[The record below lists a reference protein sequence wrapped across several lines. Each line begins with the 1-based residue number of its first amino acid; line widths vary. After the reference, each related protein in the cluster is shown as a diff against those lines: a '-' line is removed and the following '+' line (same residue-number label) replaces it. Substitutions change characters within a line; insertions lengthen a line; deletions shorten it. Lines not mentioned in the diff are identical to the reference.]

1 MMESSILLKTSRR
14 CINYACK
21 SLAVRSISRLFS
33 WFFVLLS
40 NSFFFH
46 PFFNP
51 TPFAK
56 IAEASKARILADGTF
71 TLTKV
76 LGTRCAEGIRSSKAI
91 LLARRFLHRP
101 GWIFGGILM
110 VLTCVPNDN
119 WNNAYNTILALLLF
133 FYAVVRAVVLQKP
146 FIKKGTM
153 PLSLLLFIAIVCL
166 AQALSQDFALSIRFF
181 IFYATAFLFCIS
193 ALSMLDEA
201 KTIKQTITLW
211 LTGTFFTGLYGIWQN
226 ATGAIK
232 FDPTQTDA
240 AFKGSDL
247 PGRIYSTFGNP
258 NNYAELLILTI
269 PLFVAMIIIVKKPL
283 AKLAFAGMLVPLV
296 MALMLTGSRSAWI
309 SIVFGLVV
317 FMLLLKPK
325 WIPLLLIG
333 GLCMSPFLPDYVTA
347 RMLSLFNG
355 TDSSS
360 RYRQTIFRTVKP
372 VFKGAWFEGV
382 GVGPQIFVNTILQ
395 FPLYTLNP
403 PPHVHRTIYQVWIE
417 FGIVGAGALCVFVF
431 GTLARAVRA
440 IVAFFK
446 TKYAVLLAGLIASIA
461 GITLMS
467 IGEHVWF
474 YPRMMVCFFVTIAL
488 LLAWLSIDKES

>member
-1 MMESSILLKTSRR
+1 MESIIIKKSRQ
-14 CINYACK
+14 CIAYACK
-21 SLAVRSISRLFS
+21 SVAISSVSRLFS
-33 WFFVLLS
+33 WFFLLLS

-46 PFFNP
+46 PFFKP
-51 TPFAK
+51 TFFATS
-56 IAEASKARILADGTF
+56 AETSKVKKLVGTIG
-71 TLTKV
+71 TVTKS
-76 LGTRCAEGIRSSKAI
+76 LGTQLSALLESSKVI
-91 LLARRFLHRP
+91 SLSKPLLQIP
-101 GWIFGGILM
+101 GWIFGGVLIL
-110 VLTCVPNDN
+110 LTCVPNDN
-119 WNNAYNTILALLLF
+119 WNNAYNTILALFLF
-133 FYAVVRAVVLQKP
+133 CYATLRAIVLKKP
-146 FIKKGTM
+146 FMKKGSL
-153 PLSLLLFIAIVCL
+153 PLSFLLFILLVCL
-166 AQALSQDFALSIRFF
+166 AQVLSQDFGLSIRFF

-211 LTGTFFTGLYGIWQN
+211 LIGTFGTGLYGIWQN

-232 FDPTQTDA
+232 FDPTQTDL
-240 AFKGSDL
+240 AFKTSDL
-247 PGRIYSTFGNP
+247 PGRIYATFGNP

-269 PLFVAMIIIVKKPL
+269 PLFIAMIIIAKRPL
-283 AKLAFAGMLVPLV
+283 AKLAFAGMLVPIV
-296 MALMLTGSRSAWI
+296 MVLLLTGSRSAWI
-309 SIVFGLVV
+309 SIVFGLVI
-317 FMLLLKPK
+317 FMLLIKPK

-333 GLCMSPFLPDYVTA
+333 GVCMIPFLPDYVTD

-360 RYRQTIFRTVKP
+360 RYRQTIFKTVAP
-372 VFKGAWFEGV
+372 TFKGAWFEGV

-417 FGIVGAGALCVFVF
+417 FGVVGASTLCFFIF
-431 GTLARAVRA
+431 GTLARAVRS

-474 YPRMMVCFFVTIAL
+474 YPRMMVCFFVTMAL
-488 LLAWLSIDKES
+488 LLAWLSLDKEEKT